1 MAALQKFNVFGT
13 DCLRGKHKF
22 DAADQFKV
30 ALTNIAPDATDT
42 TFATLGT
49 PISSTGNG
57 YPVGGG
63 TLIVALSTAG
73 AVAKVTIQDFT
84 FTAAGGSPIGPF
96 RYGAI
101 YNNTESTKPL
111 VGWFDHGASI
121 TLATGETFK
130 VDFDQTNGAFT
141 LA

>member
-1 MAALQKFNVFGT
+1 MAALQKFNSFGT
-13 DCLRGKHKF
+13 HCLRALHNF
-22 DAADQFKV
+22 DTHEYRL
-30 ALTNIAPDATDT
+30 ALTNIAPNATDLA
-42 TFATLGT
+42 FADLGT

-57 YPVGGG
+57 YPAGGG
-63 TLIVALSTAG
+63 LLVVTLTTAG
-73 AVAKVTIQDFT
+73 AVAKVAIADYT

-101 YNNTESTKPL
+101 YNNTGTAKSL
-111 VGWFDHGASI
+111 VGWFDHGASV

-130 VDFDQTNGAFT
+130 ADFDQANGAFT